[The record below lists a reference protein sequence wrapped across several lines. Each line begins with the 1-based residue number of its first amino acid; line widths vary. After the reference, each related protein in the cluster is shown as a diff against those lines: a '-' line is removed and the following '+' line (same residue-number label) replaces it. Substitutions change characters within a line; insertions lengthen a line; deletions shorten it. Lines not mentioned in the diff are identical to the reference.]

1 MPSSVN
7 ASRAAAN
14 TRSRLRTASWRI
26 GRWEVSIAFYSSTTK
41 RGGHSVYFYPGRP
54 FRLYT
59 QESIKEDEMAEVT
72 KRTPRETMETRFNRI
87 LAGEFPIDLYAEDV
101 EVENP
106 LSPEGERRH
115 IHGRDALQKGFTGM
129 MSGSTIKA
137 IKDLTIQETT
147 DPEVI
152 VSEFKVDIEIKES
165 KKTYQLI
172 FVMVTRVRDGLIVS
186 TRDYSNSAWAQAQ
199 AS

>member
-1 MPSSVN
+1 
-7 ASRAAAN
+7 
-14 TRSRLRTASWRI
+14 
-26 GRWEVSIAFYSSTTK
+26 
-41 RGGHSVYFYPGRP
+41 
-54 FRLYT
+54 
-59 QESIKEDEMAEVT
+59 MAEAT
-72 KRTPRETMETRFNRI
+72 TRTPRETMETRFNRI

-106 LSPEGERRH
+106 LSPEGERRY
-115 IHGRDALQKGFTGM
+115 IHGRDALEKGFTGM

>member
-1 MPSSVN
+1 
-7 ASRAAAN
+7 
-14 TRSRLRTASWRI
+14 
-26 GRWEVSIAFYSSTTK
+26 
-41 RGGHSVYFYPGRP
+41 
-54 FRLYT
+54 
-59 QESIKEDEMAEVT
+59 MAEVT
-72 KRTPRETMETRFNRI
+72 TRTPRETMEARFDRI

-115 IHGRDALQKGFTGM
+115 IHGRDALVKGFAGM

-147 DPEVI
+147 DPELI

-165 KKTYQLI
+165 MKTYQLV
-172 FVMVTRVRDGLIVS
+172 FVMITRVRDGLIVS
-186 TRDYSNSAWAQAQ
+186 TRDYSNSAWARAG
-199 AS
+199 AN